1 MRLMK
6 KKGGWQQ
13 GSGHRYSVG
22 LTAGTSCVQ
31 GRAAERKTRGEKAGN
46 NHTALS
52 SLGKAEPIWF
62 PDASLGD
69 WMLSHRSL
77 EGITPSL
84 VPSRL
89 HEAHVEDGRGRMNP
103 RPPQV
108 RGSTP
113 GLSPTSFP
121 LHCTPCVC
129 LFFLPLSWAICNPTH
144 FLNFFHCYRKVS
156 WSTKRN
162 KTYMDF

>member
-6 KKGGWQQ
+6 EKGRWQQ
-13 GSGHRYSVG
+13 GSGHRYSVA

-46 NHTALS
+46 NHIALR
-52 SLGKAEPIWF
+52 SLGKAGPMWF

-84 VPSRL
+84 VPSQTL
-89 HEAHVEDGRGRMNP
+89 HEAHVEDGHGPMNP
-103 RPPQV
+103 TPPRCTAAPLDCLQQV
-108 RGSTP
+108 FLYTA
-113 GLSPTSFP
+113 LLLF
-121 LHCTPCVC
+121 VC
-129 LFFLPLSWAICNPTH
+129 LLCHSLGQSVI
-144 FLNFFHCYRKVS
+144 LLIS
-156 WSTKRN
+156 
-162 KTYMDF
+162 